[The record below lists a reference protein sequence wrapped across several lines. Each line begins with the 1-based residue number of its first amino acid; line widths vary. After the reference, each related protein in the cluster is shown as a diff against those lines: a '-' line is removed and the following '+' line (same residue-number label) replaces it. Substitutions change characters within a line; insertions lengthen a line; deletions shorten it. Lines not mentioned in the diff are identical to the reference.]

1 MVPSPIRGQRKKR
14 TVMRIFEAG
23 KTAVLAGLVASF
35 VTLPGTAYALD
46 ENTVIQEQEKRS
58 PWAVFRFAFSA
69 YKRGDKEEALE
80 EISWDEFF
88 RIFEDSDLALLAQD
102 QTSGGETSRFSKFVQ
117 R

>member
-1 MVPSPIRGQRKKR
+1 MGEGSGILALETLQHAEARGARPSR
-14 TVMRIFEAG
+14 
-23 KTAVLAGLVASF
+23 VAS
-35 VTLPGTAYALD
+35 TADADGGGVL
-46 ENTVIQEQEKRS
+46 
-58 PWAVFRFAFSA
+58 RFDF
-69 YKRGDKEEALE
+69 GDKEEALE